1 MSETGVSAENV
12 SKVIEIIS
20 KHMFNHKFKNL
31 PSAQCATNMLHE
43 GFVLSNT
50 QSAESAIAAD
60 NITLHSDGTSRDGKK
75 IVGHQ
80 MSEDDGCV
88 FYLDFA
94 PVASEDA

>member
-1 MSETGVSAENV
+1 LEKSARH
-12 SKVIEIIS
+12 SLGRKRQQALS
-20 KHMFNHKFKNL
+20 
-31 PSAQCATNMLHE
+31 MLSRE
-43 GFVLSNT
+43 EAYNKSRNKPDSREEVNI

-80 MSEDDGCV
+80 MSVDDGCV